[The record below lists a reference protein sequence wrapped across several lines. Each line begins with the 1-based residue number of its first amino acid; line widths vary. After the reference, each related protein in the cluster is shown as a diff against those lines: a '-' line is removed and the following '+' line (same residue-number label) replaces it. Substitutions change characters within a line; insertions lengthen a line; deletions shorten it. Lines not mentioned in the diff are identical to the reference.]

1 MSQLRAEITRLLTV
15 FQSAGAVRV
24 EADILQPADVLLD
37 LYGEDIRA
45 RAYVTSDP
53 LRGEQMLR
61 PDFTVPVVQS
71 HMAESAEPARYT
83 YAGPVFRYQDNDNG
97 RAAQS
102 EQVGYE
108 VFDRGQADAIEAEI
122 FVLFHQILMPLGVT
136 ASTGDVGLLVAAI
149 EGLTTS
155 DARKAALRRHIWR
168 PSRFQ
173 ALLARFSQP
182 VRAKA
187 LGADGQQIGLR
198 DASDVELRLLQLV
211 DEAAA
216 PPIPQ
221 FEIEALNDLLEVKDH
236 LPEALAQLQA
246 LAWRLPAIAF
256 AVDHMAARLA
266 ALTSAGLDVSQIGF
280 EAAYGLTAMEY
291 YDGFVFGFY
300 AQHAGWPAV
309 ASGGRYDALTRVL
322 GQGRDVP
329 AVGGIIRPEFTLR
342 LSEGDLS

>member
-45 RAYVTSDP
+45 RAYVTPDP

-61 PDFTVPVVQS
+61 PDFTVPVVQR

-83 YAGPVFRYQDNDNG
+83 YAGPVFRHQDSDNG

-108 VFDRGQADAIEAEI
+108 VFDSGPADAIEVEVFA
-122 FVLFHQILMPLGVT
+122 LFHQILAPLGVT
-136 ASTGDVGLLVAAI
+136 ASTGDVGLLVAVI

-173 ALLARFSQP
+173 ALLARFAQP
-182 VRAKA
+182 VGSKD
-187 LGADGQQIGLR
+187 LGTGGQQIGLR
-198 DASDVELRLLQLV
+198 NASDVELRLLQLA
-211 DEAAA
+211 DEAVA

-221 FEIEALNDLLEVKDH
+221 HEIEALNDLLEVKGN
-236 LPEALAQLQA
+236 LPEAFAQLQA
-246 LAWRLPAIAF
+246 LARRLPAIVS
-256 AVDHMAARLA
+256 AVDHMALRIT
-266 ALTSAGLDVSQIGF
+266 ALTSAGVDVSQIGF

-300 AQHAGWPAV
+300 AQHVGWPPV

-329 AVGGIIRPEFTLR
+329 AVGGIIRPELSLR
-342 LSEGDLS
+342 LSGGDLS